1 MLRSVLSVLAGFAA
15 TAALIMPATI
25 LSARLMLG
33 TRSREDMMKMKPTP
47 AFTAVNL
54 TFSTVF
60 AVGGGFLTAWIA
72 GHAPL
77 RHAGALAGL
86 MFVMGLFSF
95 LQNVKM
101 KTSEGRGYSGT
112 LVILGPTCALL
123 GGYLQSLHL
132 GP

>member
-1 MLRSVLSVLAGFAA
+1 MLRSILSVLAGFAA
-15 TAALIMPATI
+15 IAALIMPTTI

-54 TFSTVF
+54 AFSAAFGVL
-60 AVGGGFLTAWIA
+60 GGFLTAWIA

-77 RHAGALAGL
+77 KHAGALAGL
-86 MFVMGLFSF
+86 MFVMGIFTF
-95 LQNVKM
+95 LQNLKM

-112 LVILGPTCALL
+112 LVILGPACALL
-123 GGYLQSLHL
+123 GGWLQSSST
-132 GP
+132 